1 MINAMYWRGRRT
13 VAMAD
18 LLIDPV
24 HSDTTEASSAS
35 PMEPWPISRMVMLSS
50 DPPMELATAMYG
62 RGRRTVALADSEL
75 PVAATLGGAIYSDF
89 TPVGCI
95 FHSKQAMMRRA
106 AVLQHQLAENDAEEV
121 EED

>member
-50 DPPMELATAMYG
+50 DPPMELATAIYG
-62 RGRRTVALADSEL
+62 RGRRTVAVADSEL
-75 PVAATLGGAIYSDF
+75 PVAATLGGLYMVTSHPLGAHCFY
-89 TPVGCI
+89 
-95 FHSKQAMMRRA
+95 
-106 AVLQHQLAENDAEEV
+106 EV
-121 EED
+121 FGALYD